1 MTTPDQSRRNFLRTS
16 ALTGIGLG
24 LAASTTTS
32 VRAAEPSATAA
43 TVTAGG
49 ITLPAGLGATRPRPA
64 GQKPVHQLTT
74 KPLQKV
80 RVAHIGLSR
89 GMTHVNDSASID
101 FCEVVAVCDI
111 RADRAKNAADSCE
124 KKTGKRPEIY
134 SGDENVW
141 EKMVDRD
148 DIDVIYVSTPW
159 AWHVRMALRAMERG
173 KHAFVEVASAVT
185 VDECWKLVDTS
196 ERTQRHCVM
205 LENCCYGENELF
217 ILNLAREGVF
227 GELTHAECA
236 YIHDLRGM
244 LYALG
249 TEGDWRRDY
258 HWQYDGNL
266 YPTHGLGPVAQY
278 MGIGRG
284 DQFKFL
290 VSMSSP
296 ERGLSKWR
304 DEKKPNGGKH
314 AAEKYVCGD
323 MNTSII
329 KTELGRTIMIQHDVI
344 SPRPYSRI
352 NALSGTEATFF
363 DYPARLAINT
373 PTKYRLEA
381 HGSHSW
387 LGDADMAKMRKLFTH
402 PLWSK
407 LAEKAKGGGH
417 GGMDFVMNWRHLDCI
432 RQGITPDSVVYD
444 AASWSS
450 IIELTSWSVS
460 NGSMPITVPDFTRG
474 LWKTMAPLPVA
485 EKTAAVV
492 LPAAAVTIG
501 QWAPQDLGADWKS
514 KTWGMPKAITGA
526 GLYVIEFQYTR
537 GVSRLDLKNVALLKG
552 DEVVARDDHA
562 GHSGN
567 SNNMNTYRLKL
578 DSFDPAATYSLRAD
592 LKPDGP
598 TDSFGDITVTKD

>member
-1 MTTPDQSRRNFLRTS
+1 MTNKHNSRRDFLRTS
-16 ALTGIGLG
+16 ALG
-24 LAASTTTS
+24 
-32 VRAAEPSATAA
+32 
-43 TVTAGG
+43 
-49 ITLPAGLGATRPRPA
+49 GLGASLALTLGGTASAGDEAKPVTLANGMVIKPDIGTTRPRPN
-64 GQKPVHQLTT
+64 GHKPVHDLTT
-74 KPLQKV
+74 KPLAKV

-89 GMTHVNDSASID
+89 GMTHVNDTLNLD
-101 FCEVVAVCDI
+101 FAEVVAVCDL
-111 RADRAKNAADSCE
+111 RDDRAKRAADVCE
-124 KKTGKRPEIY
+124 KKSGKRPEVY
-134 SGDENVW
+134 SGSENIW
-141 EKMVDRD
+141 EKLVDRD
-148 DIDVIYVSTPW
+148 DLDVIYVSTPW
-159 AWHVRMALRAMERG
+159 AWHVPMAVRCMERG

-217 ILNLAREGVF
+217 ILNMAREGVF

-236 YIHDLRGM
+236 YIHDLRG
-244 LYALG
+244 LLFALG

-284 DQFKFL
+284 DQFKHL

-296 ERGLSKWR
+296 ERGLTKWR
-304 DEKKPNGGKH
+304 AEHNPNGGKH
-314 AAEKYVCGD
+314 AGEKYICGD

-363 DYPARLAINT
+363 DYPARLALNS
-373 PTKYRLEA
+373 PKKYRLEA
-381 HGSHSW
+381 KGSHSW
-387 LGDADMAKMRKLFTH
+387 LNDADLAAMRKLFTH

-407 LAEKAKGGGH
+407 LAERAKGGGH

-450 IIELTSWSVS
+450 IIELSSLSVAT
-460 NGSMPITVPDFTRG
+460 GSMPVTIPDFTRG
-474 LWKTMAPLPVA
+474 LWKTMQPLAIA

-492 LPAAAVTIG
+492 LPTPAAA
-501 QWAPQDLGADWKS
+501 AK
-514 KTWGMPKAITGA
+514 
-526 GLYVIEFQYTR
+526 
-537 GVSRLDLKNVALLKG
+537 
-552 DEVVARDDHA
+552 
-562 GHSGN
+562 
-567 SNNMNTYRLKL
+567 
-578 DSFDPAATYSLRAD
+578 
-592 LKPDGP
+592 
-598 TDSFGDITVTKD
+598 